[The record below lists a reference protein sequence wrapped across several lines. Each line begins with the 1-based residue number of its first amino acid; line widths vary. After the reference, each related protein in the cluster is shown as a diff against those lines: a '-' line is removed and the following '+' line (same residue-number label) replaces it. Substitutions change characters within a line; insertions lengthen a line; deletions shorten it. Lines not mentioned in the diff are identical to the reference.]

1 MHSTQNNYVIN
12 KHIEEAY
19 DRKPPDKRSF
29 LQKGMDTFGNIFG
42 LNVCFVIFC
51 LPIFTIGASITAL
64 YSMCMRLQEDK
75 EETVLSGFVTEFKKN
90 FKQST
95 QAFFIILLYIAIML
109 AEYIMINNI
118 SGVISTVYTYILIVE
133 VILFCLVVPFVFPLI
148 ARYENTLGKIF
159 INSFLL
165 AIGYFG
171 SWIKI
176 FTAWVAPIAFCIIY
190 PIIFI
195 YIWYL
200 WLLLI
205 FGAIA
210 YGTSFTLRKIFQMN
224 KEVSE
229 KSLDNDNCEDNEN
242 INEEQ

>member
-1 MHSTQNNYVIN
+1 MFFHCLNQLWQHERTAKKYNSN
-12 KHIEEAY
+12 KKVEELY
-19 DRKPPDKRSF
+19 DRKPPDNRTIIR
-29 LQKGMDTFGNIFG
+29 KGMDAFGNIFG
-42 LNVCFVIFC
+42 LNVCFVTFS
-51 LPIFTIGASITAL
+51 LPIFTIGASLTAL
-64 YSMCMRLQEDK
+64 YSMCMRIQEDK

-118 SGVISTVYTYILIVE
+118 SGIISTVYTYVLIVE
-133 VILFCLVVPFVFPLI
+133 VVLFCLVVPFVFPLI

-165 AIGYFG
+165 AIGYLG
-171 SWIKI
+171 SWIKF
-176 FTAWVAPIAFCIIY
+176 FTAWVAPIVFCIVY

-224 KEVSE
+224 
-229 KSLDNDNCEDNEN
+229 NEAN
-242 INEEQ
+242 QKRG